1 MEVAW
6 LVAPELLQRWLE
18 RRAEAPATASF
29 STVPATA
36 SFSQK
41 EPFSQKELCLSTST
55 PPRGERHSSPSS
67 LPLALLERHP
77 SCATEEKGGP
87 ARPLALLEWEPTQ
100 IHE

>member
-18 RRAEAPATASF
+18 CRAVTF

-36 SFSQK
+36 SFSQ
-41 EPFSQKELCLSTST
+41 SDCLSTST
-55 PPRGERHSSPSS
+55 RERHSSPSS
-67 LPLALLERHP
+67 LPLALLERHS
-77 SCATEEKGGP
+77 SCRATEEKEYP
-87 ARPLALLEWEPTQ
+87 LCRPLALLEWEPTQ